1 MPPLSA
7 RLEAILELLLP
18 CLLLVDVG
26 TDHGIVPVSAVQ
38 RGITA
43 HAIASDLRRAPLHLA
58 RQNIARAA
66 LSDRVSIVRADG
78 LSGLSSGSVDAVV
91 MAGMSGQLMVRLCD
105 AAPHV
110 LEGVSQLVAQP
121 NSDANLV
128 RSWALRH
135 GFHLRDERMVR
146 ERGRFFVTCAF
157 GREDGADPAYE
168 LPPWSESAL
177 CVVGPRLLTRKD
189 PAALHFSEWQCERL
203 GALVAQDVQA
213 LLPEL
218 RLWQAARAF
227 MQTA

>member
-1 MPPLSA
+1 MPLLSA
-7 RLEAILELLLP
+7 RLEAIFELLLP
-18 CLLLVDVG
+18 CRMLVDVG

-38 RGITA
+38 RGIA
-43 HAIASDLRRAPLHLA
+43 ERALASDLRRAPLHIA

-66 LSDRVSIVRADG
+66 LSDRVSIVREDG
-78 LSGLSSGSVDAVV
+78 LSALSSRSVDAVV
-91 MAGMSGQLMVRLCD
+91 MAGMSGQLMVRLCE

-128 RSWALRH
+128 RGWALRS

-146 ERGRFFVTCAF
+146 ERSRFFVTCAF
-157 GREDGADPAYE
+157 DKGDGSDPAYQ
-168 LPPWSESAL
+168 LPAWSESAL
-177 CVVGPRLLTRKD
+177 CLVGPRLLARKD

-203 GALVAQDVQA
+203 GALVDQDVQA

-227 MQTA
+227 MQSA